1 MTMIFVLIVKTDKFY
16 VRFMRNE
23 NNIFLSKLKNVS
35 FICYKFHDP
44 TFCSPGPPYSSEG
57 VFVMPARKM
66 LM

>member
-1 MTMIFVLIVKTDKFY
+1 MIMIFVLIVKTDKFY
-16 VRFMRNE
+16 VTFMRNE
-23 NNIFLSKLKNVS
+23 NNIFLLPKLKKS
-35 FICYKFHDP
+35 FIYKFHDP

>member
-23 NNIFLSKLKNVS
+23 NNIFVFVKTEKC
-35 FICYKFHDP
+35 FIYKFHDP
-44 TFCSPGPPYSSEG
+44 TFCSPAPPYSSEG